1 MVEPHDGFVD
11 ANGLRFHYLEWGSAE
26 RPPLLLLHGFGN
38 QAHIWD
44 PFADTVG
51 ERYHIYALDSR
62 GHGDSDHADAYGDE
76 LNASDTLAVCDALGL
91 SRFTLIGFSMG
102 AANALIAISR
112 RPELVER
119 LVLVDRG
126 PESNPAGRARMSHAI
141 SQARSVFPNRDEAL
155 AYIRM
160 ANPRR
165 PEDLVQA
172 SLLHAF
178 RELPDGAYQL
188 KYDQKLRERFL
199 GYGGSGVD
207 LWKCLEAVRCP
218 TLIVRGG
225 EPDILAPAVA
235 EKMLAMLPDA
245 RLEVVPGAGHTVM
258 LENPATFNRVV
269 GAFLP

>member
-1 MVEPHDGFVD
+1 MVEPRDGFVE
-11 ANGLRFHYLEWGSAE
+11 ANGLRFHYLEWGTAE

-44 PFADTVG
+44 PFAETVCD
-51 ERYHIYALDSR
+51 RYHIYAVDSR
-62 GHGDSDHADAYGDE
+62 GHGDTGHADAYGDE
-76 LNASDTLAVCDALGL
+76 LNATDTLAVCDALGL
-91 SRFTLIGFSMG
+91 TRFTLIGFSMG
-102 AANALIAISR
+102 AANAMIVISR

-126 PESNPAGRARMSHAI
+126 PESNPAGRERMSRAI

-165 PEDLVQA
+165 PEDLVQT
-172 SLLHAF
+172 SLRQAF
-178 RELPDGAYQL
+178 REMPDGSYQL
-188 KYDQKLRERFL
+188 KYDQKLRDRFL
-199 GYGGSGVD
+199 GHAGSGVD

-225 EPDILAPAVA
+225 ESDILTPAVA

-245 RLEVVPGAGHTVM
+245 RLEVVPDAGHTVM
-258 LENPATFNRVV
+258 LENPSEFNRVV